1 VDKEYEKKKKYHN
14 VGTNAKSNLK
24 FVETDKID
32 TFSTHSWPPNFFL
45 LATDISMRSGGVK
58 KG

>member
-1 VDKEYEKKKKYHN
+1 MKKKKYHN

-32 TFSTHSWPPNFFL
+32 TFSTHS
-45 LATDISMRSGGVK
+45 
-58 KG
+58 